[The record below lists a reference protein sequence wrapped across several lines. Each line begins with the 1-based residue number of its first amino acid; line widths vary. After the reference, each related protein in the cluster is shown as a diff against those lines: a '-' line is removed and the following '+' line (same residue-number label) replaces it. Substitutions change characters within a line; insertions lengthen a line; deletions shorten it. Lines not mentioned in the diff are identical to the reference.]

1 MLSRMMK
8 REMMR
13 AARAVPLA
21 AGTLALA
28 VGACGPSPASESGGG
43 ADTGSAAARPAT
55 ETSVPHTPAPFEA
68 PPTLQASDLAPA
80 ALVKG
85 PKHELG
91 ATVQGDGFMTAWTV
105 KSEFGTWEA
114 FDRETVEIR
123 VKEVYSLDE
132 LDDVSK
138 GEIFAKAFAK
148 AAEEK
153 AEAIKHVV
161 DDPVGTVKA
170 IPGGVA
176 RFAKGVGR
184 VTKKAYDNVTEDKEG
199 PDDRTTEEKA
209 ADAAG
214 SAASSTESA
223 LIGGKRREW
232 AEKVGADPYTTNP
245 PLKDKLDDVGW
256 AAYAGGFALN
266 VAVPSIP
273 GLGLVTTTDR
283 LIYDMPPGELEKRNL
298 DKLEA
303 AGVAEEARQKL
314 ILNDNFTLTL
324 QTELAE
330 AIAALGKA
338 QGKTEIVALAAGA
351 KTAGDAWYARR
362 CAQLLAAGAKEV
374 GGWAS
379 VHATENEVE
388 AVAADGRVVM
398 PWAVDYMTW
407 NEEAIPADSPRF
419 EGAKGKEIWISGI
432 ATDLAK
438 TELAALG
445 FEVRENMPLE

>member
-1 MLSRMMK
+1 MSKLTRTFL
-8 REMMR
+8 
-13 AARAVPLA
+13 ARP
-21 AGTLALA
+21 GALVLLVLGA
-28 VGACGPSPASESGGG
+28 MVAGACGPGSEPETGTDGGP
-43 ADTGSAAARPAT
+43 SAEAARRAAESAGT
-55 ETSVPHTPAPFEA
+55 HTPAPFEV
-68 PPTLQASDLAPA
+68 PPTLEARDLAPD

-105 KSEFGTWEA
+105 KSQYGTWEA
-114 FDRETVEIR
+114 VDREMAELR
-123 VKEVYSLDE
+123 VREVYSLDK

-138 GEIFAKAFAK
+138 GEIFADAFAK
-148 AAEEK
+148 AAKEK
-153 AEAIKHVV
+153 GEAIKHAVE
-161 DDPVGTVKA
+161 DPKGTVKA

-184 VTKKAYDNVTEDKEG
+184 VTKKGIDKVTEDKEG

-214 SAASSTESA
+214 AAASSAESA

-273 GLGLVTTTDR
+273 GLGMVTTADR

-303 AGVAEEARQKL
+303 AGVSEEARQKL
-314 ILNDNFTLTL
+314 ILNSNFTLTL
-324 QTELAE
+324 QTELTE
-330 AIAALGKA
+330 AVVGLGDAKN
-338 QGKTEIVALAAGA
+338 KTEVVALAAEA
-351 KTAGDAWYARR
+351 QSEGDARYIRR
-362 CAQLLAAGAKEV
+362 GVQLLAAGAKDV
-374 GGWAS
+374 GGWTS
-379 VHATENEVE
+379 VHSTENEIE
-388 AVAADGRVVM
+388 AVAGDGRVVM
-398 PWAVDYMTW
+398 PWSVDYMTW
-407 NEEAIPADSPRF
+407 NEDAIPADSPRF
-419 EGAKGKEIWISGI
+419 EGARAREIWISGV

-438 TELAALG
+438 SELAALG
-445 FEVRENMPLE
+445 FPVRENMPLK

>member
-1 MLSRMMK
+1 LSRKMK
-8 REMMR
+8 REVLN
-13 AARAVPLA
+13 AARALP
-21 AGTLALA
+21 LA
-28 VGACGPSPASESGGG
+28 VGALALAAGACGASPDSGAGEGAGAGSPAPRTSG
-43 ADTGSAAARPAT
+43 S
-55 ETSVPHTPAPFEA
+55 HTPAPFEA

-91 ATVQGDGFMTAWTV
+91 ATVQGDGFMTTWTV

-114 FDRETVEIR
+114 FDRETVEVR
-123 VKEVYSLDE
+123 VREVYSLDK

-138 GEIFAKAFAK
+138 GEIFAKAFAQ
-148 AAEEK
+148 AAGEK

-170 IPGGVA
+170 IPGSVA

-184 VTKKAYDNVTEDKEG
+184 VTKKGIDKVTADKEG

-214 SAASSTESA
+214 AAASSTESA

-245 PLKDKLDDVGW
+245 SLKDKLDDVGW

-303 AGVAEEARQKL
+303 AGVGDEARQEL
-314 ILNDNFTLTL
+314 ILNSNFTLTL
-324 QTELAE
+324 QTGLAE
-330 AIAALGKA
+330 AIAALGEA
-338 QGKTEIVALAAGA
+338 EGKTEIVALAAGA
-351 KTAGDAWYARR
+351 RTEGDAWYARR

-374 GGWAS
+374 GGWTS
-379 VHATENEVE
+379 LHATENEIE

-419 EGAKGKEIWISGI
+419 EGAESREIWISGI

-445 FEVRENMPLE
+445 FEVRENMPLK